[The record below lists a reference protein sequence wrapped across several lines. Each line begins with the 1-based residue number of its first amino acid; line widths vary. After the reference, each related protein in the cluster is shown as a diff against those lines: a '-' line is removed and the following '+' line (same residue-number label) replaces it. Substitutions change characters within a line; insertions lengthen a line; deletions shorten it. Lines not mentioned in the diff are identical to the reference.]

1 MVGTRAVH
9 VRGYQIMQSAS
20 DHDGENDRAR
30 VEEWMRQLR
39 RMLFS
44 LAQCGED
51 DCVGAPHTSGQGK
64 DGGGQNLGDMGTGG
78 AENAQF
84 LSSLRAEVADF
95 QLDWAEGSSTSSS
108 TYSPSSGL
116 PPILCTLARST
127 DMTAMA
133 AAAAWLANERP
144 KPKTTDTVDDQK
156 DANPTTG
163 QSSGRA
169 RKRLEREKDDVKEQK
184 TVTEKDSERASKRLS
199 RRVSGSHKNRDL
211 SASEEKTA
219 CNPGA
224 KSVET
229 ATSMPIEKEHRQTL
243 LPAHKAAR
251 WGLGGGGNVSDKI
264 ALCLVHRKA
273 IQSSVSP
280 ICQKLLQN
288 FLFKLPALE
297 ASAADG
303 GDGVGTLDAAES
315 IKERPHDVRL
325 EQPAKNPEEK
335 EVCKTTTNGSH
346 QAMQEETHL
355 GHDEEAV
362 RRRLVGVEEKMAVL
376 QQKLAAQGQRILKQ
390 SKLVHQLQN
399 TQDLDTARACTLMQ
413 PLPCSSARDA
423 SDLSASLTR
432 SQTLLS
438 CLRIYVE
445 PAALRLRLHAAR
457 GLCHGANE
465 ARVLVAMLLSEQ
477 AQLRQR
483 LESLRNTPPAINIPA
498 AEAAYTTTACAGAAA
513 TSSEAS
519 ALGATPNQEPSAS
532 ASLTTPPTLAPP
544 VSEPHAAASST
555 KNPSVIDS
563 NATVSHLHMRGCQD
577 MEPLEEQLENNA
589 ALVLEMATAGLTC
602 VALGLLCVH
611 VHVALMSSISCR
623 LRPVICKLTYTLR
636 IFLHEEYEK

>member
-39 RMLFS
+39 RTLFS

-78 AENAQF
+78 AEHVQF
-84 LSSLRAEVADF
+84 LSSLRAEFADF
-95 QLDWAEGSSTSSS
+95 QLDWAEGSSASSS

-156 DANPTTG
+156 DENLTTG

-169 RKRLEREKDDVKEQK
+169 SKCLEREKDDVKEQK
-184 TVTEKDSERASKRLS
+184 TVAEKDIERASKRLS

-219 CNPGA
+219 CNLGA

-243 LPAHKAAR
+243 LHNGAR
-251 WGLGGGGNVSDKI
+251 WGLGGGGGNVSDKI

-303 GDGVGTLDAAES
+303 GDGVGTLVAAES
-315 IKERPHDVRL
+315 IKERSHDVRL

-362 RRRLVGVEEKMAVL
+362 RRRLGDAEEQMAVL
-376 QQKLAAQGQRILKQ
+376 HQKLAAQGQRILQQ

-413 PLPCSSARDA
+413 PPPCSSARDA

-457 GLCHGANE
+457 GLCHSANE

-483 LESLRNTPPAINIPA
+483 LESLRSIILPA

-513 TSSEAS
+513 TSSEAP
-519 ALGATPNQEPSAS
+519 ALGTTPNQEPSAS
-532 ASLTTPPTLAPP
+532 ASLTVPPTSAPP

-555 KNPSVIDS
+555 ENPSVVDS
-563 NATVSHLHMRGCQD
+563 NAPVSHLHMRGCQD

-611 VHVALMSSISCR
+611 VHAALMSSISCR

-636 IFLHEEYEK
+636 IFLHEEYEN